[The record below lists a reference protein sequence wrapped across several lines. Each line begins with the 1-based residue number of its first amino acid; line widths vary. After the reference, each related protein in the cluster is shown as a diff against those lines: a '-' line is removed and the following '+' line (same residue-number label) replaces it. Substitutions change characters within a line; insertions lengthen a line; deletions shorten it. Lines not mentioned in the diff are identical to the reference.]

1 MSFKDFFG
9 FNKKER
15 IGILSLSALLILF
28 ILGYFFL
35 PGFLPPAQQ
44 ISDKEF
50 KEQVDQFIE
59 NREKEQKKWEAM
71 QKEKLARQRKNDIR
85 QTKELT
91 PFAFNPNN
99 LPKEKWKALGF
110 EDRQIEI
117 IKNYEKSGG
126 KFRKKSDLG
135 RIYGIDEKE
144 YQQLAPYIQI
154 PEKKT
159 QIKQA
164 HTNRD
169 DSPGKSGKVLIVE
182 LNSADSSEL
191 IKIYGIGPVFS
202 SRIVKFRDILG
213 GFYDKHQ
220 LMEVY
225 GLDSAKYQQIKNHFT
240 LDTSKIKKIKLNTAS
255 FKELLAHPYLDYYLV
270 KEITDYRETH
280 GPFSTLG
287 ELKNIPLIYDDL
299 YIKLSPYLSTR

>member
-35 PGFLPPAQQ
+35 PGILPPTKQ

-50 KEQVDQFIE
+50 KREVKQFVE
-59 NREKEQKKWEAM
+59 NREKEEKKREAM
-71 QKEKLARQRKNDIR
+71 QKEKLAEQRKNDIR
-85 QTKELT
+85 QTKELK
-91 PFAFNPNN
+91 PFTFNPNN
-99 LPKEKWKALGF
+99 LPEEKWKALGF
-110 EDRQIEI
+110 EDRQIQI

-126 KFRKKSDLG
+126 QFRKKSDLG

-154 PEKKT
+154 PEKQTK
-159 QIKQA
+159 IKQA
-164 HTNRD
+164 DPHED
-169 DSPGKSGKVLIVE
+169 DSPEKSETLLVME

-191 IKIYGIGPVFS
+191 IKIFGIGPVFS
-202 SRIVKFRDILG
+202 SRIVKFRSILG

-220 LMEVY
+220 LTEVY
-225 GLDSAKYQQIKNHFT
+225 GLDSAKYEQIKNHFT
-240 LDTSKIKKIKLNTAS
+240 LDTSKIKKINLNTAS

-280 GPFSTLG
+280 GPFSKLE
-287 ELKNIPLIYDDL
+287 ELKKIPLIYDDL
-299 YIKLSPYLSTR
+299 YIKLSPYLSIK